1 MPKGEYKWL
10 EPVLT
15 LQDKCIG
22 RYRGKSI
29 EEMVE
34 WCQTKCP
41 VQCRYYKRYPF
52 EEVYVICGIGELTK
66 NQFKNFRTSI
76 IAFTMIPEYDYNG
89 NEKHSYFTAY
99 GYNGAVFVKSFK
111 EGVLETTQ
119 NETEAKHFYSDEE
132 ADKVLEYLRDVK
144 HPWTI
149 ALHDFKGF
157 ESICACVHYPNYNWS
172 NNGNLQPALIHK
184 TVQEWC
190 EDHETS

>member
-1 MPKGEYKWL
+1 MNVEWFK
-10 EPVLT
+10 PVLT
-15 LQDKCIG
+15 LQNKCRG

-41 VQCRYYKRYPF
+41 VHCSYKGYPF
-52 EEVYVICGIGELTK
+52 EKSYVVCNKTLTEP
-66 NQFKNFRTSI
+66 QFRNFRTST
-76 IAFTMIPEYDYNG
+76 IAFTMIPEYDSNG
-89 NEKHSYFTAY
+89 NEVHNYFTAY
-99 GYNGAVFVKSFK
+99 GYNGAVFVKDFK
-111 EGVLETTQ
+111 EGILETTRDKM
-119 NETEAKHFYSDEE
+119 EAKHFYLDDE

-149 ALHDFKGF
+149 ALHDFKGY
-157 ESICACVHYPNYNWS
+157 ESVSACVHYPNYNWS

-190 EDHETS
+190 EEHRI